1 MIVFPNCKINLG
13 LHITRKRADGYHDL
27 ETIFFPLQVNDALE
41 FIPSSEFSFQ
51 TTGLSIHGNQ
61 EENICIKTYTL
72 LKNRFPLLPPVS
84 LHLHKAI
91 PMGAG
96 LGGGSS
102 DAAFLLKA
110 MNSYFELGL
119 STDDMIKISLE
130 LGSDCPFFIVNKPC
144 YAIGRGEILEPIDL
158 DLSGYHIVLVYPGM
172 EIKTAAAFEG
182 IIPHPSP
189 VSIREQIKMPITSWK
204 ERIVNDFEK
213 SVFGKFPEIQNIR
226 NGLYAAGA
234 LYASMTGSGSTC
246 YGIFKKLPEL
256 DFPEKYRVFKVRV
269 K

>member
-41 FIPSSEFSFQ
+41 FIPSTEFSFQ
-51 TTGLSIHGNQ
+51 TTGLSINGNR
-61 EENICIKTYTL
+61 EENICFKTYQL
-72 LKNRFPLLPPVS
+72 LQKRFPHLPPIS

-102 DAAFLLKA
+102 DAAFLLTS
-110 MNSYFELGL
+110 MNSFFGLGL
-119 STDDMIKISLE
+119 SVDELIKISLE
-130 LGSDCPFFIVNKPC
+130 LGSDCPFFMVNKPC
-144 YAIGRGEILEPIDL
+144 YATGRGEILEPIDL
-158 DLSGYHIVLVYPGM
+158 DLSGYHIVLVYPDI

-182 IIPHPSP
+182 INPQPSP
-189 VSIREQIKMPITSWK
+189 VSIREKIKMPISSW
-204 ERIVNDFEK
+204 EEWIVNDFEK
-213 SVFGKFPEIQNIR
+213 TVFRQFPEIENIR
-226 NGLYAAGA
+226 KSLYDAGA

-246 YGIFKKLPEL
+246 YGIFESVPALN
-256 DFPEKYRVFKVRV
+256 FPITYRVFKVQV